1 MSVTVGVREFR
12 EELAGFIDRAEPV
25 TVTRHGEA
33 VGLFIP
39 VKPDR
44 RAILDAAVEASKK
57 AHAFL
62 EELGLTED
70 EAVAE
75 IEAARKSRRVEELA
89 A

>member
-12 EELAGFIDRAEPV
+12 EELAGFIDQSETV

-33 VGLFIP
+33 VGLFVP
-39 VKPDR
+39 VKRDR
-44 RAILDAAVEASKK
+44 RADIDAYVESAKK
-57 AHAFL
+57 AHAML
-62 EELGLTED
+62 ERLGITED

-75 IEAARKSRRVEELA
+75 IEALRKSRYHQELA